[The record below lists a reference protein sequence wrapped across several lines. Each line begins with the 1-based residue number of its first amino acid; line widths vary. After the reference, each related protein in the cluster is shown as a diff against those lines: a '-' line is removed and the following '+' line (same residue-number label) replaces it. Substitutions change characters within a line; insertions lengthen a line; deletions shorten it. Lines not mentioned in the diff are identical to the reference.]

1 MTKDKLPVETEEI
14 EINGTPV
21 VVEQTADTLTVT
33 LPEGLDDTA
42 KEELR
47 KSIEGGNVSKLVAA
61 WNRKNQLKNQEL
73 AEIEKLK
80 AEYSQPKPATIEPPK
95 QHTDT
100 TEKPLWKQLGLES
113 EADLDDFAADHP
125 ARYMKALADYNA
137 AETERKMEIKL
148 AQERVLREQEYAANA
163 LINNIRARGLEPAD
177 VQAFATY
184 YGMPLSERALQLYLA
199 QHADKSNPV
208 LEAQVAAQ
216 KRQINYVEQ
225 SHFRHRS
232 NLSAAEIAQMS
243 DEELE
248 AYQKHMMEKASQE

>member
-1 MTKDKLPVETEEI
+1 MTDQEKPVETEEI

-80 AEYSQPKPATIEPPK
+80 AEFSQPKPTPDTLPK
-95 QHTDT
+95 QPDT

-125 ARYMKALADYNA
+125 ARYMKALSDYNA

-148 AQERVLREQEYAANA
+148 AQERVLREQEYAQNT
-163 LINNIRARGLEPAD
+163 LISNIRARGLDPAE

-184 YGMPLSERALQLYLA
+184 YGMPLSERALQLYLQ

-208 LEAQVAAQ
+208 LAAQVAAQ
-216 KRQINYVEQ
+216 KAQINYVEQ
-225 SHFRHRS
+225 SHYRHKG
-232 NLSAAEIAQMS
+232 NLTQQEMDSLS
-243 DEELE
+243 DEDLA
-248 AYQKHMMEKASQE
+248 AYRKYMVEKASRE

>member
-1 MTKDKLPVETEEI
+1 MTDQEKPVETEEI

-61 WNRKNQLKNQEL
+61 WNRKNQIKNQEL

-80 AEYSQPKPATIEPPK
+80 AEFSQPKPTPDTLQK
-95 QHTDT
+95 QPDT

-125 ARYMKALADYNA
+125 AKYMQALADYNA
-137 AETERKMEIKL
+137 AQTERKMEIKL
-148 AQERVLREQEYAANA
+148 AQERVLREQEYAQNT
-163 LINNIRARGLEPAD
+163 LISNIRARGLDPAE

-184 YGMPLSERALQLYLA
+184 YGMPLSERALQLYLI
-199 QHADKSNPV
+199 QHQDKSNPV
-208 LEAQVAAQ
+208 LAAQVEAQ
-216 KRQINYVEQ
+216 KRQIHYVEQ
-225 SHFRHRS
+225 SHARVRG
-232 NLSAAEIAQMS
+232 NLRPDELAQLS

-248 AYQKHMMEKASQE
+248 AYRKHMIEKASQE